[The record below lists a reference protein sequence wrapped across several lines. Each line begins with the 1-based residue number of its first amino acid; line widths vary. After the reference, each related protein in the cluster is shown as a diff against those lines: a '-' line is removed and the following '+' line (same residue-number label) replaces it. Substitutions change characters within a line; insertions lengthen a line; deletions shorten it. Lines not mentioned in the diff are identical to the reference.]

1 MTRQK
6 SGVQKDGL
14 TKRGS
19 KWSYIVRIPDP
30 VTGVTKQKW
39 ISGFATKEEAK
50 SARDLARTESRQGVF
65 VSPSKITV
73 QEHFEEW
80 INLKKTKVKATTADN
95 YRQLL
100 DFYILP
106 KFGNTLLKDLNAF
119 KIERFY
125 LDLAEGGS
133 RKGNPLSRSTV
144 RLVSIVL
151 AQGLERAVKERK
163 LALNPAKGIERPVGK
178 TRRNEPFTASELKT
192 FLSGVEGH
200 RLSAFYRLSA
210 YSGARRGELVALR
223 WADMDL
229 DKGIITISKNRTR
242 VRSEVIEQNSTKGGE
257 GRRTIDIDLETTRIM
272 KAHKVRQNQERLLL
286 GEAWHETGYIFV
298 QEHGL
303 PIDPDTP
310 SKLFQSVRERLEL
323 REQTLHDLRHLHATE
338 LLRHGVGIHLV
349 KERLGHKDISVTL
362 EIYGHIR
369 ADDKKAVADQFVSA
383 IENG

>member
-6 SGVQKDGL
+6 AGEQKDGL

-19 KWSYIVRIPDP
+19 KWSYIVRVPDP
-30 VTGVTKQKW
+30 ITGTTKQKW

-80 INLKKTKVKATTADN
+80 ISLKKTKVKATTADN
-95 YRQLL
+95 YRQIL

-133 RKGNPLSRSTV
+133 RKGKPLSRSTV

-151 AQGLERAVKERK
+151 AQGLERAVKDRK

-192 FLSGVEGH
+192 FFAGVEGH
-200 RLSAFYRLSA
+200 RLSSFYRLSA
-210 YSGARRGELVALR
+210 YTGARRGELVALR
-223 WADMDL
+223 WTDMDL

-242 VRSEVIEQNSTKGGE
+242 VRNEVIEQDSTKGGE

-286 GEAWHETGYIFV
+286 GEHWHETGYIFV

-310 SKLFQSVRERLEL
+310 SKLFQSVRERLGL

-349 KERLGHKDISVTL
+349 KERLGHKDISITL